1 MMTGWQKRVN
11 VAERG
16 TKTTVLAAARSAERN
31 AILSSCCGVLGE
43 VTLTDSAVILLFA
56 GMLGADARL
65 AMLTTALLPLLNGF
79 CIVPMAALAARLGSR
94 RLVLGAS
101 ALAGAAYFV
110 AVAAPWFGR
119 FSVAVLV
126 ASVFCFSLILSG
138 FVAGWFPLLDTFL
151 ERERRLAFLGR
162 MRLCHQAA
170 GAAFLFTVGL
180 LIGRHPQIVHLQA
193 VLLVAALV
201 FLGRAAFVARIPD
214 SGGANPAEIGL
225 WQGVISAVAHKRLA
239 GFGGYVFALNL
250 AAYGVVPLALLY
262 MKNGLGAP
270 DNAVVIVSATSL
282 AGMLLGY
289 AGVPVMVRKWKG
301 KNVFRMAHATFLS
314 VCLVMFYLNKG
325 GFLVYALIAALLS
338 LHAFFIA
345 ATSVAA
351 SSEMFAR
358 ARAKSKTMDM
368 ALFGAFFYGGQGLS
382 RVFPSILMGT
392 NTASFRWRVGGFP
405 VCQYQAVFLLA
416 AIGVLLATLFFP
428 EARIRAQDSKR
439 GRGE

>member
-1 MMTGWQKRVN
+1 MTVKPVQTDVQ
-11 VAERG
+11 
-16 TKTTVLAAARSAERN
+16 SAERN

-65 AMLTTALLPLLNGF
+65 ALLTTALLPLLNGF
-79 CIVPMAALAARLGSR
+79 CIVPMAAVAARLGAR

-119 FSVAVLV
+119 FSAAVLV
-126 ASVFCFSLILSG
+126 VSVFCFSLILSG

-151 ERERRLAFLGR
+151 ERDRRLAFLGR

-170 GAAFLFTVGL
+170 GTAFLFAVGL
-180 LIGRHPQIVHLQA
+180 LIGRHPQVVHLQV
-193 VLLVAALV
+193 VLFVAALI

-214 SGGANPAEIGL
+214 SAEVNSKEIGL
-225 WQGVISAVAHKRLA
+225 WQGVSSAVANKPLA

-262 MKNGLGAP
+262 LKNGLRAP

-314 VCLVMFYLNKG
+314 VCLVLFCLNKG
-325 GFLVYALIAALLS
+325 GFLVYVLIAALLS

-358 ARAKSKTMDM
+358 ARAKNKTMDM
-368 ALFGAFFYGGQGLS
+368 ALFGALFYGGQGLS
-382 RVFPSILMGT
+382 RVFPSVLMGA
-392 NTASFRWRVGGFP
+392 NTATVRWRVGGFP
-405 VCQYQAVFLLA
+405 VCQYQAVFLVA
-416 AIGVLLATLFFP
+416 AIGVVLTAIFS
-428 EARIRAQDSKR
+428 RKR
-439 GRGE
+439 V

>member
-1 MMTGWQKRVN
+1 MM
-11 VAERG
+11 A
-16 TKTTVLAAARSAERN
+16 TTRQTAAVRSAERN

-65 AMLTTALLPLLNGF
+65 ALLTTALLPLLNGL
-79 CIVPMAALAARLGSR
+79 CIVPMAAVAARLGAR

-101 ALAGAAYFV
+101 ALAGVAYFM
-110 AVAAPWFGR
+110 AVAAPWFGG
-119 FSVAVLV
+119 FSAAVLV
-126 ASVFCFSLILSG
+126 TSVFCFSLILSG

-151 ERERRLAFLGR
+151 ERERRLEFLGR
-162 MRLCHQAA
+162 MRLCHQAS
-170 GAAFLFTVGL
+170 GAAFLFAVGL
-180 LIGRHPQIVHLQA
+180 LIGRHPQVVHLQI
-193 VLLVAALV
+193 VLFVAALV

-214 SGGANPAEIGL
+214 SAEAKLKEIGL
-225 WQGVISAVAHKRLA
+225 CQGVSSAVANKPLA

-262 MKNGLGAP
+262 MKNGLRAP
-270 DNAVVIVSATSL
+270 DNAVVIVSAISL

-289 AGVPVMVRKWKG
+289 AGVPVMVRKWTDR
-301 KNVFRMAHATFLS
+301 NVFRMAHVTFLS
-314 VCLVMFYLNKG
+314 VCLTLFCLNKG
-325 GFLVYALIAALLS
+325 GFLVYALIAAVLP

-345 ATSVAA
+345 VTSVAA

-358 ARAKSKTMDM
+358 ARAENKTMDM
-368 ALFGAFFYGGQGLS
+368 AFFGAFFYGGQGLS

-392 NTASFRWRVGGFP
+392 NTASIRWRVGGFP

-416 AIGVLLATLFFP
+416 AIGILLTTLFFS
-428 EARIRAQDSKR
+428 EARIRPR
-439 GRGE
+439 GL